1 MGKLNILNGNILDYL
16 DSMDAI
22 VNSANKYM
30 TYGSGVCG
38 VIYKK
43 ANKEKLEEYCKNN
56 FKDNMEVN
64 EVRITPGFDL
74 GIEIM
79 HIYCPKYYESKEPI
93 KELLKSYNNIFVV
106 AKEKGYKNIV
116 SISLGTGIHGY
127 KHNEVGKEV
136 IKTLKKLVV
145 KYKINFNLVLPNEEN
160 MKLYK

>member
-1 MGKLNILNGNILDYL
+1 
-16 DSMDAI
+16 
-22 VNSANKYM
+22 
-30 TYGSGVCG
+30 
-38 VIYKK
+38 
-43 ANKEKLEEYCKNN
+43 
-56 FKDNMEVN
+56 MEVN
-64 EVRITPGFDL
+64 EVRITPVFDL